1 MSDEKTYV
9 AQSREEFN
17 EILKLADRAH
27 AVVVAESVRRRVST
41 LTPYDTAAV
50 DKANGALYVALTRL
64 AACPMAFSSGEV
76 VRVASG
82 QEGEQ

>member
-41 LTPYDTAAV
+41 LTPSV

-76 VRVASG
+76 VRVASD
-82 QEGEQ
+82 QEAEQ